1 MATPALSRQVPAD
14 PEHALRA
21 LRRGEFESSQERD
34 WLIEVISGSS
44 SIESRELIWTL
55 FKPDRILR
63 AAGTSMLRDRPSENL
78 VELFVQRCRRSA
90 STVIRGATACL
101 FAIEPEGLADT
112 LGRLLSSDDEA
123 DAETVRRIVMEAPPS
138 STLEALYWELAADG
152 SPQQRLL
159 IIDHLAAA
167 DFNRNSLDHWHA
179 LAGDDDDDVREA
191 ALAVIAKSAADDSLQ
206 LLIASL
212 PEVGYGVQQHLV
224 AGIAAIAEDR
234 GPEFADQILPLMA
247 SGDAGTRTAV
257 LKVLL
262 AMKNRRELV
271 KRYLNFSRTLAG
283 WIRDRALESMKE
295 FGDDLVEPTIE
306 LLEDPDESVRGAAVL
321 VASSF
326 VDPRVVPA
334 TIPLLEDPDWW
345 VRITAAESLGRIA
358 DPRAVEALS
367 AVLDDDET
375 RWAAVEA
382 LGRIA
387 DPKALPALAKL
398 LNDPATE
405 VRIEVLLAL
414 RNFDHP
420 KIVEVL
426 VRVAAHDPDRV
437 VRARALEIAEE
448 IARRDSTELEN
459 HSALKARANRLSTTD
474 GEPELHAL
482 LLKVRSC
489 GASDLHLS
497 VGCEPTIR
505 LGADLTSLGGSA
517 FTAGQ
522 TKGLLREILTE
533 DQQRVLK
540 TECQLDFCYYIP
552 RAGRYRSNVFIDHK
566 GVNAVFRVIAERP
579 PTIIDVG
586 LPGHIAEIGS
596 NHQGLVLVCGP
607 SGSGKTT
614 TLAALV
620 NLFNET
626 RHLHVITLEDPVE
639 FVHPFKN
646 CLINQREVGSHTRSF
661 ARALRAA
668 LREDPD
674 VIMIG
679 DLRDAE
685 TMSLALTA
693 AETGHL
699 VFGTLDSV
707 DAIKAVGRV
716 ISSFPSNQQS
726 QVRTALADSL
736 RLVIAQ
742 KLLPGIEHG
751 SRVACFE
758 ILKGTLSVSHLIRED
773 KLFQL
778 GSVMQIG
785 QSKGMQ
791 RFDDALKHL
800 VRHGRLHPETAYLA
814 ADSKEA
820 FEPLVS
826 EDFLETRTFL

>member
-1 MATPALSRQVPAD
+1 M
-14 PEHALRA
+14 
-21 LRRGEFESSQERD
+21 
-34 WLIEVISGSS
+34 IEVISGSN
-44 SIESRELIWTL
+44 SIEVKDLIWML
-55 FKPDRILR
+55 FIPDRALR
-63 AAGTSMLRDRPSENL
+63 AAGTSLIRARPCEDL
-78 VELFVQRCRRSA
+78 VELFVQSCRKSA
-90 STVIRGATACL
+90 SAAIRGATACL
-101 FAIEPEGLADT
+101 FALEPEGLAET
-112 LGRLLSSDDEA
+112 LDHLLSSGDEA
-123 DAETVRRIVMEAPPS
+123 NAEVIQRIATEAPPS
-138 STLEALYWELAADG
+138 STLEPLYWKILVGE
-152 SPQQRLL
+152 STQQRRL

-167 DFNRNSLDHWHA
+167 GFNRESLDRWHA
-179 LAGDDDDDVREA
+179 LAGDDDDDVRES
-191 ALAVIAKSAADDSLQ
+191 ALEVIARNAAEDSLQ

-212 PEVGYGVQQHLV
+212 PQVGYGVQQHLI
-224 AGIAAIAEDR
+224 AGIAAIARDR
-234 GPEFADQILPLMA
+234 GPDFADQILPLMA
-247 SGDAGTRTAV
+247 SGDSGTRTAV

-262 AMKNRRELV
+262 AMRDRRELV
-271 KRYLNFSRTLAG
+271 KRFLNFSRTLAG

-326 VDPRVVPA
+326 VDSRVVPA

-345 VRITAAESLGRIA
+345 VRITAAESLGRIG
-358 DPRAVEALS
+358 DPRAVKPLS
-367 AVLDDDET
+367 AVLDDEET

-398 LNDPATE
+398 LDDPATE

-420 KIVEVL
+420 KITEVL
-426 VRVAAHDPDRV
+426 IRIAAHDPDRV

-448 IARRDSTELEN
+448 IARRDSTEIEN
-459 HSALKARANRLSTTD
+459 HGALKTRAHRLSTST
-474 GEPELHAL
+474 GEPRLHTL
-482 LLKVRSC
+482 LLMVRSR

-505 LGADLTSLGGSA
+505 LGADLISLGGSA

-522 TKGLLREILTE
+522 TEVLLREILTE
-533 DQQRVLK
+533 DQQRTLN
-540 TECQLDFCYYIP
+540 TDRQLDFCYYIP
-552 RAGRYRSNVFIDHK
+552 RAGRYRSNVFVDHK
-566 GVNAVFRVIAERP
+566 GVNAVFRVIAEKP
-579 PTIIDVG
+579 PTITDIG
-586 LPGHIAEIGS
+586 LPGHIADIAS
-596 NHQGLVLVCGP
+596 THQGLVLVCGP

-707 DAIKAVGRV
+707 DAIKAVGRL
-716 ISSFPSNQQS
+716 ISSFPANQQS
-726 QVRTALADSL
+726 QVRAALADSM

-742 KLLPGIEHG
+742 KLLPGIEPG
-751 SRVACFE
+751 SRIACFE

-778 GSVMQIG
+778 ASAMQIG

-791 RFDDALKHL
+791 RFDDALKQL
-800 VRHGRLHPETAYLA
+800 VRHKRLDPESAYLA
-814 ADSKEA
+814 ADDKEA
-820 FEPLVS
+820 FEPMVS